1 MKIEGNVSVSFSIR
15 KFKHGFWILSRIKW
29 LSISGLHISV
39 AGLLSIAGF
48 VVAIK
53 DNKMGNFG
61 SLPWSSERGDFSSEL
76 CLAPGLQNL
85 GNNCFLNVI
94 LQALA
99 SCFCFRQ
106 FLHRIMEESKSSLDE
121 EGVESLPLTTALTT
135 LLEELCATHGGRKV
149 LSPRK
154 VMLAMAL
161 YIPNFNL
168 TRQQDAAEAFLHLL
182 SCLREE
188 FSECYVP
195 NYSSLAGVSAFPN
208 CRILTPTKRG
218 QPSEQERWQRHFLG
232 PFNGILGSFLTC
244 QSCSFQ
250 ITLDFEFFH
259 SLSLS
264 PVLNNGGAIMAGCTV
279 EDCLRQFI
287 VAEQVEN
294 YHCHSCWH
302 IAATKYLSLRS
313 GNEAE
318 IQKLRCCREQGS
330 CDCRNLLNL
339 EAVPWSNS
347 FSRTLKQLSIVRCP
361 KILCIHL
368 QRASMTIFGEL
379 TKVQGHISFP
389 LILNLLPFMKSEV
402 GIKNWEDN
410 FLRKRAKQQ
419 NQQPVP
425 DLKHFNLQF
434 DTRMLNCIYGLEG
447 ENMNSEARYADE
459 LGSTTLKLMGSMN
472 FPTLG
477 ESSLAETGGFSDT
490 KLEHRR
496 DEVSMARDSDS
507 LDTHSYHLVSVVE
520 HFGRDGSGHYTV
532 YRRVRTEQEKEFHN
546 GQFAPSLGHWFCISD
561 SQVYSVSEKDVLA
574 AEASLLFYERIVDE

>member
-1 MKIEGNVSVSFSIR
+1 
-15 KFKHGFWILSRIKW
+15 
-29 LSISGLHISV
+29 
-39 AGLLSIAGF
+39 
-48 VVAIK
+48 
-53 DNKMGNFG
+53 
-61 SLPWSSERGDFSSEL
+61 
-76 CLAPGLQNL
+76 
-85 GNNCFLNVI
+85 
-94 LQALA
+94 
-99 SCFCFRQ
+99 
-106 FLHRIMEESKSSLDE
+106 MEESKSSLDE

-208 CRILTPTKRG
+208 CRILTLTKRG

-294 YHCHSCWH
+294 YYCHSCWH

-313 GNEAE
+313 GNEKFKSSGAVESKAPVTAE
-318 IQKLRCCREQGS
+318 ISLI
-330 CDCRNLLNL
+330 
-339 EAVPWSNS
+339 
-347 FSRTLKQLSIVRCP
+347 LKQCHGQIVFH
-361 KILCIHL
+361 ILCIHL

-459 LGSTTLKLMGSMN
+459 LGSTTLKLMGRMN

-496 DEVSMARDSDS
+496 DEVSMARDCDS

-561 SQVYSVSEKDVLA
+561 SQVYSVSEKDVLT
-574 AEASLLFYERIVDE
+574 AEASLLFMKEFYNSKKAAISLRKCLEAYGIFTYNNEADTDSEQVVRLNCTP